1 MVVLASNSITLA
13 NLPNMIYHTEVSVIL
28 LQPMYF
34 SLVYV
39 WKPENTDGPF
49 AKYHVTGTD
58 EYAK

>member
-1 MVVLASNSITLA
+1 
-13 NLPNMIYHTEVSVIL
+13 MIYHTEVSVIL

-49 AKYHVTGTD
+49 AKYYVTGTD